1 MTLALQIHVERFL
14 QLDVSNEPDTVIT
27 QLLETASGLVEGFVG
42 RPLELASYDE
52 DYTSPA
58 GAIVV
63 LRNGPVDVS
72 ANPVAVTINSTS
84 TVLVEGTDYIV
95 KRRNGHIVRVTAAG
109 VPRRWDVPAG
119 RQAAI
124 KVVYDAGFDFTADP
138 LLHRHAEIARDVTV
152 RSVGRVFQAA
162 AARASVPVAALAIKS
177 LSLAGSDSV
186 TYRDSI
192 ASVADAAVQLTDADR
207 ASLRIVQRKVF
218 V

>member
-14 QLDVSNEPDTVIT
+14 QIDVSNEPDSVVS

-42 RPLELASYDE
+42 RPLELASYSE
-52 DYTSPA
+52 DYASPA
-58 GAIVV
+58 GPIIV

-72 ANPVAVTINSTS
+72 DNAVVVTINSTGD
-84 TVLVEGTDYIV
+84 VLVEGTDYIV
-95 KRRNGHIVRVTAAG
+95 KRRGGHIVRVTAAG
-109 VPRRWDVPAG
+109 TPRWWDVRAG
-119 RQAAI
+119 QQEAI
-124 KVVYDAGFDFTADP
+124 KVAYDAGFDFTDTP

-162 AARASVPVAALAIKS
+162 AASASVPTAALAVKS
-177 LSLAGSDSV
+177 VSLAGSDSV

-192 ASVADAAVQLTDADR
+192 ASVADAAIQLTDADK